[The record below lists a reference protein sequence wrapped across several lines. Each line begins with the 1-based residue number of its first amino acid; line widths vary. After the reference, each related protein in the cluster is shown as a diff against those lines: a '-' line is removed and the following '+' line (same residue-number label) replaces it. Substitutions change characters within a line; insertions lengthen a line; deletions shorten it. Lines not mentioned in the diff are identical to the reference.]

1 MKKIILLLLFYSLL
15 YPKNIIVYYSRIEP
29 LNFCDKNLSKVR
41 LGYELNKTVG
51 EQRVKEIISSAKK
64 VLKKGRCNF
73 GSSFAIPKVYYKNKV
88 FYKKKI
94 PYKIEEFQG
103 CEYPAYTMYFND
115 KGQAIKQTKYPEKIL
130 LEIKYINDKII
141 IKHMEDNS
149 TYICPKN
156 FKTDVEEFY

>member
-51 EQRVKEIISSAKK
+51 EQRVKELISLAKK
-64 VLKKGRCNF
+64 HLRKGQCSF
-73 GSSFAIPKVYYKNKV
+73 DSSFAIPKVYYKNKV

-94 PYKIEEFQG
+94 PYKIEEFYG
-103 CEYPAYTMYFND
+103 CEYHTYTMYFND
-115 KGQAIKQTKYPEKIL
+115 KGQLIKQTKYPEIIL

-141 IKHMEDNS
+141 AKDYESNS
-149 TYICPKN
+149 TYTCPKN
-156 FKTDVEEFY
+156 FKTDVVF